1 MRRFIAIACLV
12 VAFPVTADT
21 NSNTSQANVAAV
33 SPTTV
38 LNSTQINSNS
48 EAYNRVGSVHCAAP
62 TLTGNI
68 MGGESPYKV
77 MGQVGFNIPLG
88 GSVCKGAMKSAAAL
102 ISYQAHIEK
111 VELERRGQRLE
122 QTLRMER
129 DGHRHA
135 VFKMNAEKVE
145 MCQAMHETFAAD
157 PESPLGAYIINACRG
172 MEHLQ
177 TAKSGYPVNYREG
190 LERIS
195 PH

>member
-1 MRRFIAIACLV
+1 MRRIFLAMCLV

-38 LNSTQINSNS
+38 MSSNQTNINHDT
-48 EAYNRVGSVHCAAP
+48 YNRVGSVQCASP
-62 TLTGNI
+62 TLTANV
-68 MGGESPYKV
+68 MGGESPYNL
-77 MGQVGFNIPLG
+77 MGQVGVSIPLG
-88 GSVCKGAMKSAAAL
+88 GSICKGAMKSAAAL

-177 TAKSGYPVNYREG
+177 TAKAGYPVNYREG

>member
-1 MRRFIAIACLV
+1 MRYLAIACLV

-21 NSNTSQANVAAV
+21 NSNTSQENIASV

-38 LNSTQINSNS
+38 MSSHQTNINHDT
-48 EAYNRVGSVHCAAP
+48 YNRVGSVQCASP
-62 TLTGNI
+62 TLTANV
-68 MGGESPYKV
+68 MGGESPYNL
-77 MGQVGFNIPLG
+77 MGQVGVSIPLG
-88 GSVCKGAMKSAAAL
+88 GSICKGAMKSAAAL

-135 VFKMNAEKVE
+135 VFKMNAEKID
-145 MCQAMHETFAAD
+145 MCRALHDSYSAN
-157 PESPLGAYIINACRG
+157 PESPLGAYILSACKG
-172 MEHLQ
+172 IEHLEV
-177 TAKSGYPVNYREG
+177 AKAGYPMNYPPG
-190 LERIS
+190 FERIA